1 MNDFFNLDELND
13 RTGSNHAGGIVGLL
27 VRLLL
32 ALTTAGFFFAYGSQ
46 LFAWLVG
53 PEYGAWTAALVGTL
67 AIDGMAFAWPRLREG
82 HAGTEVQMTAASIG
96 TAGNMGISVLITVI
110 FIVLR
115 TTWVTLTA
123 ADGSLTAAGWAINLL
138 GLTCMTL
145 AIAGNGALVAYY
157 EYNSAEARNR
167 RARVAMDALRNTAE
181 AQLLRAQMKMTIE
194 RTLQDVARQL
204 PDVANR
210 AGEHNS
216 AAFIRERYGYL
227 HDAPRHDDQP
237 PAPTAGQ
244 GSGLPSAGSG
254 LPSANGHRPNGNAD
268 F

>member
-1 MNDFFNLDELND
+1 MNDFFNLDDLND

-27 VRLLL
+27 VRALL
-32 ALTTAGFFFAYGSQ
+32 AVTTAGFFFLYGSL
-46 LFAWLVG
+46 LFEWLVG
-53 PEYGAWTAALVGTL
+53 AEYAAWVAALVGTA

-82 HAGTEVQMTAASIG
+82 HASTDVQMTAASIG

-115 TTWVTLTA
+115 TTWVSLTA
-123 ADGSLTAAGWAINLL
+123 ADGSLTAAGWAVNLL

-145 AIAGNGALVAYY
+145 AIAGNGVLVSYY
-157 EYNSAEARNR
+157 EYNSADARNR
-167 RARVAMDALRNTAE
+167 RARVTMDAYRNLAE
-181 AQLLRAQMKMTIE
+181 AQLLKAQMKMTVE

-227 HDAPRHDDQP
+227 RDAPRHDDQQP
-237 PAPTAGQ
+237 PREPAGQ
-244 GSGLPSAGSG
+244 GH
-254 LPSANGHRPNGNAD
+254 SANGHGRGGVN